1 VREKKR
7 ESNHHPSLKI
17 KGRQTHASTPH
28 RGNDPIV
35 QAASTILRLQTIV
48 AREVDPLD
56 FAVVTVA
63 AIHAGDAENVRIS
76 APPAPSPQ
84 PFPPLL

>member
-1 VREKKR
+1 MNVAI
-7 ESNHHPSLKI
+7 L
-17 KGRQTHASTPH
+17 TPFTK
-28 RGNDPIV
+28 DPIV

-63 AIHAGDAENVRIS
+63 AINAGDAENVRI
-76 APPAPSPQ
+76 APYI
-84 PFPPLL
+84 PPPPISQSH

>member
-1 VREKKR
+1 VSTRVPQEEEERKELTLR
-7 ESNHHPSLKI
+7 SLKI

-35 QAASTILRLQTIV
+35 QAASTIMRLQTIV

-63 AIHAGDAENVRIS
+63 AINAGDAENVSTTDFI
-76 APPAPSPQ
+76 
-84 PFPPLL
+84 